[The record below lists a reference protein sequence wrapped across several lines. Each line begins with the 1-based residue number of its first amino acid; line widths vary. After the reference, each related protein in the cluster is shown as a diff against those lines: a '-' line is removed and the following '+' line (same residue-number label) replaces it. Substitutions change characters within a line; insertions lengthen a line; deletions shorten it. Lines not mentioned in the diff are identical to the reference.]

1 MSLTVAQTP
10 FFLYKNVHI
19 IFILRS
25 KLVFIDNFRKKL
37 RFHSAILSR
46 HIVRTKIIVIL
57 G

>member
-46 HIVRTKIIVIL
+46 HIVRTKIMVIL